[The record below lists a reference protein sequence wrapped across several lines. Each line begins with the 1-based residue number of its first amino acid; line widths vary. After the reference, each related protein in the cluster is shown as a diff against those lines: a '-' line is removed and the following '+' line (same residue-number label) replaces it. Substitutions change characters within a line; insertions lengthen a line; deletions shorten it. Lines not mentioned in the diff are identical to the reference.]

1 MENDTC
7 RTNLSH
13 IQTDVKD
20 STVTASVTVHGIV
33 LQNVLRTYAP
43 VDNVVHVK
51 SETGV
56 TKEIVFL

>member
-1 MENDTC
+1 M
-7 RTNLSH
+7 
-13 IQTDVKD
+13 KD

-56 TKEIVFL
+56 TKEIVFLL